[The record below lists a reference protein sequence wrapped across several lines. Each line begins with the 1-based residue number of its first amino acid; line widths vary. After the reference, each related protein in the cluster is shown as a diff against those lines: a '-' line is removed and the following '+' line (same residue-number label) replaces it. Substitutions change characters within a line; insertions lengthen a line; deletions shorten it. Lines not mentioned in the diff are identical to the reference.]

1 MDNYLTLLLL
11 LSFLWASIVF
21 FFSLG
26 KQSQTSPKL
35 PPGPPPYPIIGNLLD
50 LVGDKAYRALT
61 NLSKTYGKL
70 MTLKLGSTTAII
82 ISSPEMAKEAL
93 HKHDLAFS
101 SRTIPDAAKALDHH
115 KVSIL
120 WSPATAHWRT
130 LRKVSAINLF
140 SPKQLDSTQVHRESK
155 LGELLQHVEEKCAR
169 GEAID
174 VGEVVFTTI
183 LNSISNTFFSIDLA
197 GYSSDLSHEFK
208 DIVLSMGLLAG
219 KPNIVDYFPA
229 LSVFDPQRIR
239 KTMTNYF
246 HKIFRIFNSIID
258 ERMQKEDP
266 YAGSDLLASLLNLT
280 KENSGFTR
288 RDLLHLLLDLFL
300 AGVDTTSSAVEW
312 AMAELLR
319 NPETMIKA
327 RKELKQALGK
337 DDQETASPRNQRKRE
352 WSDRNVKPLVDI
364 NTRK

>member
-21 FFSLG
+21 FNLG

-35 PPGPPPYPIIGNLLD
+35 PPGPPPYPITGNLLD
-50 LVGDKAYRALT
+50 LVSAKPYQALT

-93 HKHDLAFS
+93 HKHDIAFS
-101 SRTIPDAAKALDHH
+101 SRTIPDAIKALDHH
-115 KVSIL
+115 KLSIV
-120 WSPATAHWRT
+120 WSPAKAYWRT
-130 LRKVSAINLF
+130 LRKVSAIKLF
-140 SPKQLDSTQVHRESK
+140 SPKQLDSTQVHRKRK
-155 LGELLQHVEEKCAR
+155 LGELLQHVEEKCTR

-174 VGEVVFTTI
+174 VGEVVYTTV

-197 GYSSDLSHEFK
+197 SYSSDLSHELFK
-208 DIVLSMGLLAG
+208 DFVLGMGLLAG

-229 LSVFDPQRIR
+229 LSVFYPQGIR

-246 HKIFRIFNSIID
+246 HKMFRIFNSIID

-280 KENSGFTR
+280 KENSRFTR

-300 AGVDTTSSAVEW
+300 AGLQRQLTTSFPEIYVVGEGQTLHSISGKCGDPFIVENNPHIHDPDDVFPG
-312 AMAELLR
+312 LL
-319 NPETMIKA
+319 I
-327 RKELKQALGK
+327 
-337 DDQETASPRNQRKRE
+337 
-352 WSDRNVKPLVDI
+352 
-364 NTRK
+364 